1 MLLEYRKAQRLICSS
16 IDAFLSQTN
25 CSRFPLP
32 SKAGSDREKMH
43 GRGEKYQQSS
53 KPAEIY
59 HSRSIQLID
68 LGRTEEVALKRKQD
82 IARPAYWD
90 KSLPECGYS
99 KVLGIPVRSLF
110 MRDAVGPVRAFA
122 RRCYMGSR

>member
-1 MLLEYRKAQRLICSS
+1 
-16 IDAFLSQTN
+16 
-25 CSRFPLP
+25 
-32 SKAGSDREKMH
+32 MH

-53 KPAEIY
+53 NPAEIY

-90 KSLPECGYS
+90 KSLPECGLFEGTGYS
-99 KVLGIPVRSLF
+99 
-110 MRDAVGPVRAFA
+110 RAFSLHA
-122 RRCYMGSR
+122 CCCGPSASICKALLHGLTMKKRALPGEVGLNRDEFSC